1 MITTRNLQEILQ
13 SGLICKAGQIVSTP
27 LFPQMEVFGFVPMKE
42 TDRYLDFNMRDTRIV
57 ANRVVVAPQEEKPD
71 IFGGTSIK
79 RIGVYPIY
87 KVIGT
92 SEAEQKLPLRFL
104 RVIAMEGNKY
114 YEDYQ
119 RKGERAAY
127 VKSPKVIMEKND
139 EDERP
144 VLFYQLDKGDLV
156 LKESEEL
163 PIKCVTPCF
172 LVLCRRINTI
182 TGCMTYEL
190 YNPEDLVPLT
200 AEPRI

>member
-1 MITTRNLQEILQ
+1 MITTRNLQAILQ
-13 SGLICKAGQIVSTP
+13 SGLVCKAGQMVSTP

-71 IFGGTSIK
+71 VFGGTSIK

-87 KVIGT
+87 KVIET
-92 SEAEQKLPLRFL
+92 SEVTQKLPLRFL
-104 RVIAMEGNKY
+104 RIMEMEGNKY
-114 YEDYQ
+114 YDDYQ

-127 VKSPKVIMEKND
+127 VKSPKVIMEKNE

-144 VLFYQLDKGDLV
+144 VLFYQLEKGELV
-156 LKESEEL
+156 LKDAENLS
-163 PIKCVTPCF
+163 IKCVTSCF

-182 TGCMTYEL
+182 TGCITYEL
-190 YNPEDLVPLT
+190 YNPEDLVLLT
-200 AEPRI
+200 AESQV

>member
-71 IFGGTSIK
+71 VFCGSSIK

-87 KVIGT
+87 KVIESSVST
-92 SEAEQKLPLRFL
+92 QKLPLRFL
-104 RVIAMEGNKY
+104 RIVEMEGNKY
-114 YEDYQ
+114 YDDYQ

-127 VKSPKVIMEKND
+127 VKSPKVVMEKNE

-144 VLFYQLDKGDLV
+144 VLFYQLEKGEVV
-156 LKESEEL
+156 LKDAENQ
-163 PIKCVTPCF
+163 PVKCITPCF
-172 LVLCRRINTI
+172 MVLCRRINTI
-182 TGCMTYEL
+182 TGCLTYEL
-190 YNPEDLVPLT
+190 YNPDDLVPLT